1 MDDRRIVE
9 LYWQRSEQAVRET
22 ADKYGAYCMRISMN
36 ILNDHADSEE
46 NVNDTYLQ
54 TWRAIPPQRPES
66 LTAFLGKIARNLAL
80 NRLKA
85 RQTQK
90 RGGDAFTE
98 SLDELD
104 DCTPAGLNA
113 EDAVCAQELGQAISA
128 YLRKQKPDARN
139 VFLSRYFYAEPLDE
153 IAKRFG
159 FSLSKVK
166 SMLLR
171 TRNGLRTYLEK
182 EGYSF

>member
-22 ADKYGAYCMRISMN
+22 ADKYGAYCMRISLN
-36 ILNDHADSEE
+36 ILDDRSDSEE

-54 TWRAIPPQRPES
+54 TWRAIPPQRPDS
-66 LTAFLGKIARNLAL
+66 LAAFLGRIARNLAL

-90 RGGDAFTE
+90 RGGDAFAE

-104 DCTPAGLNA
+104 DCTPAGLDV
-113 EDAVCAQELGQAISA
+113 EDAVCAKELGSAISGF
-128 YLRKQKPDARN
+128 LRGQKIDARN
-139 VFLSRYFYAEPLDE
+139 VFLARYFYAEPLDT
-153 IAKRFG
+153 IAERFG

-171 TRNGLRTYLEK
+171 TRKGLRTYLEK
-182 EGYSF
+182 EGYQF